1 MNGLQV
7 SLAIVVVVA
16 LCITIVLS
24 WRSSRQR
31 NQSKRSRQP
40 SPPTPPQHGQQGDEQ
55 GPWGGNES
63 VQPALPN
70 TSDDIDI
77 HHKQSE
83 AHSTSPTNDK
93 STVSEQFEAPFENIS
108 TDTLKQEIL
117 HKDSVSSPTVL
128 VTWLSGCPMCMQ
140 WKDTFAQ
147 EAQAYQQ
154 QFPHSSIRF
163 YAYQLD
169 ADESMVNDL
178 DVQQKLQAYTS
189 IHQGVPSVCGY
200 KPNVANAQTENRI
213 DFDVEQSTKE
223 NLSSFFAQ
231 VDTTE

>member
-16 LCITIVLS
+16 LCITIVLY
-24 WRSSRQR
+24 WRSSRQQ
-31 NQSKRSRQP
+31 NQSRRSRQP
-40 SPPTPPQHGQQGDEQ
+40 SPPQHGQQGDEQ

-70 TSDDIDI
+70 TSDDSDI
-77 HHKQSE
+77 HHEQSE
-83 AHSTSPTNDK
+83 ADSTSPTNDK
-93 STVSEQFEAPFENIS
+93 SEQFEAPFENIS

-223 NLSSFFAQ
+223 DLSSFFAQ
-231 VDTTE
+231 VDMTE